1 MRRRY
6 LLLLV
11 VPAVVLL
18 ALGALPSLLGGGDV
32 YYITATEADLE
43 SGEPAH
49 ENATEA
55 IPADNL
61 STNRFPY
68 TTSALEADD
77 GVSDPYEKGRF
88 GLKESF
94 THTPFDEFGEL
105 EIWERNA
112 SADDA
117 VWVEQNG
124 TFYRLE
130 ITRTPETDNGSAD
143 RSDRL
148 GAARIAH

>member
-11 VPAVVLL
+11 VPVAVLL
-18 ALGALPSLLGGGDV
+18 ALGALPSLIGGGDV
-32 YYITATEADLE
+32 YYVTAAEIDLE
-43 SGEPAH
+43 DGEPAH
-49 ENATEA
+49 ENVTET

-68 TTSALEADD
+68 TMSALEADD
-77 GVSDPYEKGRF
+77 GVSDSYEEGRF
-88 GLKESF
+88 GFKESF

-105 EIWERNA
+105 EIWESNA
-112 SADDA
+112 VDGDA

-130 ITRTPETDNGSAD
+130 ITQTPETDNGSAD

-148 GAARIAH
+148 GVARIAH